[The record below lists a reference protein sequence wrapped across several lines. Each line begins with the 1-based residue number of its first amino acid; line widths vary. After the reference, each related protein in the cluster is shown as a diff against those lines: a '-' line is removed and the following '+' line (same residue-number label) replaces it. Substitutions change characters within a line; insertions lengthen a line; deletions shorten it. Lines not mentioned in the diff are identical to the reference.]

1 MKTQIKKYSPLESR
15 LLAAIPD
22 DGSMI
27 STLDLVAAAYDEEPP
42 FAARQ
47 SVLDAAGK
55 LIRKV
60 DINEELFEIVRSKS
74 CGSQPIYF
82 WKRIR
87 KTSKRSEDLFCSV
100 GG

>member
-1 MKTQIKKYSPLESR
+1 MNTLTKPYSPLESR
-15 LLAAIPD
+15 LLSAIPD

-27 STLDLVAAAYDEEPP
+27 STLDLVAAAYDNEAP

-60 DINEELFEIVRSKS
+60 DINEELFEIIRSKS

-87 KTSKRSEDLFCSV
+87 QTHKIKEDFFASAR
-100 GG
+100 G

>member
-1 MKTQIKKYSPLESR
+1 MKAHNKPYSPMESR

-27 STLDLVAAAYDEEPP
+27 STLDLVAAAYDGEAP

-47 SVLDAAGK
+47 SVLDSAGK

-87 KTSKRSEDLFCSV
+87 IKTKRSEDFFASV